1 MRIRQLFR
9 EFRGPNDR
17 ALYRLAQG
25 VERGEYTWLEQG
37 IVDMPI
43 GESASADTGH
53 AEESISE
60 MAGAR

>member
-25 VERGEYTWLEQG
+25 VERGEYTWLEHG

-43 GESASADTGH
+43 GTPVPGES
-53 AEESISE
+53 ESVTEPISE
-60 MAGAR
+60 LAGAP